1 MEMVEKMLL
10 VMCVDGLGPDLAAN
24 LNLHMEYETAL
35 TIPKELY
42 YKGEP
47 HTLHI
52 WSSIFTG
59 QICLYPSI
67 VKSEMSEFRINIKNW
82 LIKHGIRYRRE
93 SIILRREFNERFGK
107 PSWKVYEPSVD
118 KTVLDGLNSFIWNI
132 PGVSEGFV
140 FGGSGSFYKHQH
152 ELWSYLVRVLP
163 FSNFNMAAVYTYILD
178 QLAHR
183 IREKEVYRIHE
194 HIFIEAKTQSKK
206 CDVLLISD
214 HGCCP
219 VKGRHTKLAYAGANF
234 PFEASTVLDIANV
247 ILNKRRMPS
256 RMS

>member
-1 MEMVEKMLL
+1 M
-10 VMCVDGLGPDLAAN
+10 
-24 LNLHMEYETAL
+24 
-35 TIPKELY
+35 
-42 YKGEP
+42 
-47 HTLHI
+47 
-52 WSSIFTG
+52 FTG
-59 QICLYPSI
+59 QICLCPSL
-67 VKSEMSEFRINIKNW
+67 VKSKKSEFRINISNW
-82 LIKHGIRYRRE
+82 LIKHGIRYSRQGIIIRRD
-93 SIILRREFNERFGK
+93 FNERFGK

-140 FGGSGSFYKHQH
+140 LGGSVSFYKHQH

-163 FSNFNMAAVYTYILD
+163 FSNFNVAAVYTYILD

-183 IREKEVYRIHE
+183 IREKEVYRIYK
-194 HIFIEAKTQSKK
+194 HIFVEAKTQSKK

-219 VKGRHTKLAYAGANF
+219 IKGRHTKLAYAGANF

-247 ILNKRRMPS
+247 ILNKKS
-256 RMS
+256 GSGAFT